1 MCNNFHFNFLNLI
14 SFQGTIE
21 FNPEILSYVTSFS
34 DNLAINFGE
43 TETSQGIL
51 TYSWYDGSL
60 NGLSFENNFN
70 LFSIQFNVIGNNT
83 NSEVNFSNTPTILE
97 VVDNNFNSLNPIY
110 QNGLIQFTNTI
121 NIIEY
126 PELSQSMLF
135 ATIKWTKTK
144 SLGL

>member
-1 MCNNFHFNFLNLI
+1 MKYISILIWFSLIGFSQNNSLVIYMDTIQAEPNTNVLTNVYSDNFLNLI

-60 NGLSFENNFN
+60 N
-70 LFSIQFNVIGNNT
+70 
-83 NSEVNFSNTPTILE
+83 
-97 VVDNNFNSLNPIY
+97 
-110 QNGLIQFTNTI
+110 
-121 NIIEY
+121 
-126 PELSQSMLF
+126 
-135 ATIKWTKTK
+135 
-144 SLGL
+144 